1 MIVKKFRHA
10 SLTALVAAG
19 FALVPVAAHADDYPY
34 PRKPCNVEYQNQC
47 VQWFTSEA
55 SCMDIFNTGASA
67 TKKQACA
74 IWRAT
79 GQVHV
84 IY

>member
-1 MIVKKFRHA
+1 VLTKKIIA
-10 SLTALVAAG
+10 TAVTAVVACSITLAPMS
-19 FALVPVAAHADDYPY
+19 ARADQYPY
-34 PRKPCNVEYQNQC
+34 PRKPCNVIYQGQC
-47 VQWFTSEA
+47 VQWYTSEA
-55 SCMDIFNTGASA
+55 SCHDIFNTGASA